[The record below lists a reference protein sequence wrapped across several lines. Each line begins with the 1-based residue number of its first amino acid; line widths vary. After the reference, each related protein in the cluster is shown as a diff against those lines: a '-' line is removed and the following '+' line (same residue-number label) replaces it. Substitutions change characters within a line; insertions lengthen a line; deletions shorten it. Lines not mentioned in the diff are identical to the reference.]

1 MTIEQMVP
9 PKLLKTNMAPDQ
21 VPLKVIEVY
30 QTTSID
36 LYCEV
41 DGRPKPS
48 IVWKKNNVPLNLTG
62 QSGIEFNRNSQHL
75 SIKRLVND
83 DSKLS
88 QKLLKICPEVL
99 NSFKLRLSI
108 GFLPQV
114 ASMSAKCP
122 TRAVF

>member
-1 MTIEQMVP
+1 MLP

-41 DGRPKPS
+41 EGRPKPS
-48 IVWKKNNVPLNLTG
+48 IVWKKNNMPLNLTG
-62 QSGIEFNRNSQHL
+62 QSGIEFNRNKQHL

-83 DSKLS
+83 DSKFSLFFE
-88 QKLLKICPEVL
+88 LT
-99 NSFKLRLSI
+99 
-108 GFLPQV
+108 QV
-114 ASMSAKCP
+114 DY
-122 TRAVF
+122 